1 MDLLKKIWP
10 TPFKVEKGN
19 IVSLIIQLVIFLV
32 ICAVVGW
39 LIGVL
44 AGIPVIGII
53 FSLLGSLM
61 EIYGLVGIV
70 LCVLKF
76 LDIVK

>member
-32 ICAVVGW
+32 ICAVGGFVIGLLSGMPIVGW
-39 LIGVL
+39 L
-44 AGIPVIGII
+44 
-53 FSLLGSLM
+53 FSLLGSLVDL
-61 EIYGLVGIV
+61 YGFVGIV
-70 LCVLKF
+70 LAILKF
-76 LDIVK
+76 VGVV